1 MSERNTSPV
10 VEVKGL
16 DIAFGKHQ
24 VVHEVDLAINAGETL
39 ALVGESGSGKSVTAM
54 AIMGLLPANTR
65 VTGSIVVDGQQ
76 VVGASTAVLRRVRG
90 GIASMIF
97 QEPMMSLNPV
107 LQVGTQIK
115 EMLRQHRPLSDAEAK
130 EEGIRLFDRV
140 RIPDARRRFNDY
152 PHMFS
157 GGMRQRIMIA
167 IALACSPKL
176 LIADEPTTALD
187 VTIQAQILDLLNE
200 VQRDTGTA
208 ILFIT
213 HDMGVVAN
221 IADRVMVMR
230 DGRAVETGTVKD
242 VFRRPRE
249 DYTRMLI
256 DAVPRLGQGA
266 GRAGLASAEGTAPKP
281 VLSVRNLVTRFDV
294 RGGALRR
301 KVGRVHAVEGLS
313 FDIMPGETL
322 SLVGESGCG
331 KSTTGRSILFLN
343 PPDSGEVILEGRA
356 VQAGNGADLSN
367 LRRNVQ
373 MIFQDPFSSLDPR
386 QNVEAVLA
394 EPLLCHG
401 LATRTQALE
410 KAKHLLDRVGLEPS
424 MISRLPHEF
433 SGGQRQR
440 ICIARALMLDPKVI
454 IADEAVSALD
464 VSVKAQVIELLLS
477 LQEELKLSYL
487 FISHDMAIVERVSHR
502 VAVMYLGEIVEV
514 GPGSEVMGNPKH
526 PYTQRLMS
534 AVPDPEPVADRHRL
548 IGEATIELPSPLRP
562 LDFIPPTRALRSVG
576 PDHFVME

>member
-1 MSERNTSPV
+1 MTEPILKVSN
-10 VEVKGL
+10 L
-16 DIAFGKHQ
+16 NIAFGRYEAVRNVALHI
-24 VVHEVDLAINAGETL
+24 DPGETL
-39 ALVGESGSGKSVTAM
+39 AVVGESGSGKSVTAT
-54 AIMGLLPANTR
+54 AVMGLLPAREISIN
-65 VTGSIVVDGQQ
+65 GSIVLDGQE
-76 VVGASTAVLRRVRG
+76 VLGAPESVLREMRG
-90 GIASMIF
+90 KVASMVF

-107 LQVGTQIK
+107 LRVGTQIK
-115 EMLRQHRPLSDAEAK
+115 EMLRQHRPLSDAQARQ
-130 EEGIRLFDRV
+130 EGIRLFDRV
-140 RIPDARRRFNDY
+140 RIPDAQRRFDDY

-200 VQRDTGTA
+200 VQRDSGTA

-221 IADRVMVMR
+221 MADRVMVMQQ
-230 DGRAVETGTVKD
+230 GMTVETGSVREI
-242 VFRRPRE
+242 FEHPRE

-256 DAVPRLGQGA
+256 EAVPRLGQSGNA
-266 GRAGLASAEGTAPKP
+266 VLSPRTPHERPRP
-281 VLSVRNLVTRFDV
+281 VLSVKDLVSRFDV
-294 RGGALRR
+294 RGGAFNR

-313 FDIMPGETL
+313 FDLHAGETL

-331 KSTTGRSILFLN
+331 KSTTGRSILFLD
-343 PPDSGEVILEGRA
+343 PPDSGDVVFDGNRVDPSDRA
-356 VQAGNGADLSN
+356 SLAN
-367 LRRNVQ
+367 LRRNIQ
-373 MIFQDPFSSLDPR
+373 MVFQDPFSSLDPK
-386 QNVEAVLA
+386 QTIGATMA

-401 LATRTQALE
+401 LASKKVAQE
-410 KAKHLLDRVGLEPS
+410 KAEHLLERVGLETA

-464 VSVKAQVIELLLS
+464 VSVKSHVVDLLIS
-477 LQEELKLSYL
+477 LQEDMGLAYL

-502 VAVMYLGEIVEV
+502 VAVMYLGEIVEI
-514 GPGSEVMGNPKH
+514 GPRADVIGNPKH
-526 PYTQRLMS
+526 SYTQQLMA
-534 AVPDPEPVADRHRL
+534 AVPVPEPVEDRHRI
-548 IGEATIELPSPLRP
+548 IGTETGELPSPIRP
-562 LDFIPPTRALRSVG
+562 LDYVPPRRALTEVA
-576 PDHFVME
+576 PTHFVAGL

>member
-1 MSERNTSPV
+1 MSERKSDPV

-16 DIAFGKHQ
+16 NVAFGKHQ
-24 VVHEVDLAINAGETL
+24 VVHDVDLAIHAGETL
-39 ALVGESGSGKSVTAM
+39 ALVGESGSGKSVTSM
-54 AIMGLLPANTR
+54 TIMGLLSGNTQ
-65 VTGSIVVDGQQ
+65 VTGSVVVDGQQ
-76 VVGASTAVLRRVRG
+76 VVGASTSTLRRVRG

-107 LQVGTQIK
+107 LQVSTQIK
-115 EMLRQHRPLSDAEAK
+115 EMLRQHRPLSDAEAR

-221 IADRVMVMR
+221 IADRVMVVR
-230 DGRAVETGTVKD
+230 KGRVVETGAVKD
-242 VFRRPRE
+242 VFERPRE

-256 DAVPRLGQGA
+256 DAVPRLGQGVA
-266 GRAGLASAEGTAPKP
+266 RSYRAPVKDGVPKP
-281 VLSVRNLVTRFDV
+281 VLSVRKLVTRFDV
-294 RGGALRR
+294 RGGAMRR
-301 KVGRVHAVEGLS
+301 KVGRLHAVEGLS

-343 PPDSGEVILEGRA
+343 PPDSGEVVYDGRT
-356 VQAGNGADLSN
+356 VRRDNRSDLSD

-373 MIFQDPFSSLDPR
+373 MIFQDPFSSLDPK
-386 QNVEAVLA
+386 QNVGAILA

-401 LATRTQALE
+401 LATRAKALD
-410 KAKHLLDRVGLEPS
+410 KAKHLLERVGLEPS
-424 MISRLPHEF
+424 MITRLPHEF

-440 ICIARALMLDPKVI
+440 ICIARTLMLDPKVI

-464 VSVKAQVIELLLS
+464 VSVKAQVIDLLLE
-477 LQEELKLSYL
+477 LQEDLRLSYL

-502 VAVMYLGEIVEV
+502 VAVMYLGEIVEI
-514 GPGSEVMGNPKH
+514 GPSREVIGNPKH
-526 PYTQRLMS
+526 PYTQKLMA
-534 AVPDPEPVADRHRL
+534 AVPNPEPAADRHRL
-548 IGEATIELPSPLRP
+548 IGKPVTELPSPVRP
-562 LDFIPPTRALRSVG
+562 LDFIPPKRQPRAVG
-576 PDHFVME
+576 PDHFVIE

>member
-1 MSERNTSPV
+1 MTEHSTNPA

-16 DIAFGKHQ
+16 NIAFGKHQ
-24 VVHEVDLAINAGETL
+24 VVHDVDLAIAAGETL

-54 AIMGLLPANTR
+54 AIMGLLSANTR
-65 VTGSIVVDGQQ
+65 VAGSIVLDGKQI
-76 VVGASTAVLRRVRG
+76 VGASTQVLRRVRG

-115 EMLRQHRPLSDAEAK
+115 EMLRQHRPLNDAEAR

-230 DGRAVETGTVKD
+230 DGRAVETGTVKE
-242 VFRRPRE
+242 VFKQPRE

-256 DAVPRLGQGA
+256 DAVPRLGQGS
-266 GRAGLASAEGTAPKP
+266 GRASLSPAGEATPTP
-281 VLSVRNLVTRFDV
+281 VLSVRDMVTRFDV
-294 RGGALRR
+294 RGGVLRR

-343 PPDSGEVILEGRA
+343 PPDSGEVIFAGRK
-356 VQAGNGADLSN
+356 VQPDSGADLSN

-373 MIFQDPFSSLDPR
+373 MIFQDPFSSLDPK
-386 QNVEAVLA
+386 QNVGSILA

-401 LATRTQALE
+401 LATKAQALE
-410 KAKHLLDRVGLEPS
+410 KAKHLLNRVGLQPS
-424 MISRLPHEF
+424 MIARLPHEF

-464 VSVKAQVIELLLS
+464 VSVKAQVIELLLG

-514 GPGSEVMGNPKH
+514 GPSNEVLGKPKH
-526 PYTQRLMS
+526 PYTQKLVS
-534 AVPDPEPVADRHRL
+534 AVPNPEPAEDRHRL
-548 IGEATIELPSPLRP
+548 IGGPTIELPSPLRP
-562 LDFIPPTRALRSVG
+562 LDFIPPTRVLRPVG

>member
-1 MSERNTSPV
+1 MSESKTGPV
-10 VEVKGL
+10 ADVRGL
-16 DIAFGKHQ
+16 SIAFGKYR
-24 VVHEVDLAINAGETL
+24 VVHNVDLTIGAGETL
-39 ALVGESGSGKSVTAM
+39 AVVGESGSGKSVTSLAL
-54 AIMGLLPANTR
+54 MGLLPDNGR
-65 VTGSIVVDGQQ
+65 VEGSIVLDGHQI
-76 VVGASTAVLRRVRG
+76 VGARPEVMRRIRG
-90 GIASMIF
+90 GVASMIF

-107 LQVGTQIK
+107 LRVGTQIK
-115 EMLRQHRPLSDAEAK
+115 EMLRQHKPLTDAEAR

-200 VQRDTGTA
+200 VQRDTNTA

-221 IADRVMVMR
+221 MADRVMVMR
-230 DGRAVETGTVKD
+230 EGSTVETGTVMD
-242 VFRRPRE
+242 VFKHPRAP
-249 DYTRMLI
+249 YTRMLI
-256 DAVPRLGQGA
+256 DAVPRMGQGA
-266 GRAGLASAEGTAPKP
+266 RRETIMASASPAP
-281 VLSVRNLVTRFDV
+281 VLRVSNLVTRFDV
-294 RGGALRR
+294 RGGTLRR
-301 KVGRVHAVEGLS
+301 KVGRVHAVEGVS

-343 PPDSGEVILEGRA
+343 PPDSGEIVLDGKR
-356 VQAGNGADLSN
+356 VQPESRSDLSN

-373 MIFQDPFSSLDPR
+373 MIFQDPFSSLDPK
-386 QNVEAVLA
+386 QDIGETLA

-401 LATRTQALE
+401 LATKAEARE
-410 KAKHLLDRVGLEPS
+410 KAQSLLERVGLEPS
-424 MISRLPHEF
+424 MLRRLPHEF

-502 VAVMYLGEIVEV
+502 VAVMYLGEIVEI
-514 GPGSEVMGNPKH
+514 GPSQEVLENPQH
-526 PYTQRLMS
+526 EYTRRLMA
-534 AVPDPEPVADRHRL
+534 AVPDPEPTAHRHTR
-548 IGEATIELPSPLRP
+548 IGEPASGLPSPIRP
-562 LDFIPPTRALRSVG
+562 LDFVPPRRSFRTVG
-576 PDHFVME
+576 PHHMVCE

>member
-266 GRAGLASAEGTAPKP
+266 GRAGLASAEATAPKP
-281 VLSVRNLVTRFDV
+281 VLSVRNMVTRFDV

-343 PPDSGEVILEGRA
+343 PPGSGEVILEGRA

-373 MIFQDPFSSLDPR
+373 IIFQDPFSSLDPR